1 MTQISAYLRFGGDCE
16 AAMTFYQTCLGGDLN
31 VQKVADSALADQMPP
46 EMRDRVIHA
55 TLVNGELSLMGSDM
69 SGPEG
74 LITGNT
80 IALSIGCGSEE
91 ELHAAY
97 AALSAGG
104 DATFPPQK
112 EFWGGIFCTLNDRYG
127 IEWLLN
133 YTPTP
138 GE

>member
-16 AAMTFYQTCLGGDLN
+16 EAMTFYQSCLGGDLHM
-31 VQKVADSALADQMPP
+31 QKVADSALADQMPP

-69 SGPEG
+69 AGPEG
-74 LITGNT
+74 LIAGNT
-80 IALSIGCGSEE
+80 IALTIACDSEE
-91 ELHAAY
+91 TLHTTY
-97 AALSAGG
+97 ASLCADG

-112 EFWGGIFCTLNDRYG
+112 EFWGGIFGTLNDRYG

-133 YTPTP
+133 YTPAPT
-138 GE
+138 E